1 MIRVV
6 LPAPLRT
13 LARLEGEVC
22 VELAGP
28 ATQARVLDAL
38 EAAHPVLRGRIRD
51 QTERRAARLRA
62 LLRLRAGSV
71 ARGEATSRCRRAVT
85 SGAEPFIILGAMSGG

>member
-13 LARLEGEVC
+13 LARLEGEIRL
-22 VELAGP
+22 ELVGP
-28 ATQARVLDAL
+28 VTTASVLDAL
-38 EAAHPVLRGRIRD
+38 EASHPVLRGRIRD
-51 QTERRAARLRA
+51 HETRERRAFVRYFACGQDLSHDATDSA
-62 LLRLRAGSV
+62 LPS
-71 ARGEATSRCRRAVT
+71 AVT

>member
-13 LARLEGEVC
+13 LARLEGEIRLEVP
-22 VELAGP
+22 GP
-28 ATQARVLDAL
+28 TTQAALLDAL
-38 EAAHPVLRGRIRD
+38 EASHPVLRGRIRD
-51 QTERRAARLRA
+51 HVTRERRAFVRYFACGQDVSHESRDAPLPQE
-62 LLRLRAGSV
+62 V
-71 ARGEATSRCRRAVT
+71 A